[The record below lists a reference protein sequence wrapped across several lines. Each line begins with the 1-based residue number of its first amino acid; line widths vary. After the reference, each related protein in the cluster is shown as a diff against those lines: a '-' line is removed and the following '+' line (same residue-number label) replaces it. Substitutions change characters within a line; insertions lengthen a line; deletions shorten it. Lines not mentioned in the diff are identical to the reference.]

1 MADFR
6 PLEALKLLHGELL
19 SLHEHRLEDPQ
30 TLDQLIVAHTEAL
43 KKFLAKTPR
52 SSTSRTAVQSGKV
65 TIQGDEYSVNQDFV
79 NDTLKLADEVDLDEL
94 EAARVLLDADAEGD
108 QEENFGRPLW
118 ECGVIR
124 FHQEREYLLDC
135 MRLCIE
141 ICDDEEL
148 EPRFQDYFGSVVD
161 EKIFGAAVPGA
172 QRQPAGEK
180 FVSKCMK
187 AMQEIKTWLQLLGD
201 RRAAQNVLARPD
213 QPKQPESQEIY
224 DFASLKLVQQHELIA
239 IILCAAV
246 EKRHAEAKDFEDFI
260 GVLRKADKYDHL
272 LVHCFPVLGEY
283 ITVFG
288 STEGNRDIQQARRLN
303 ERICSR
309 SDDSTWLLANLGA
322 AVRAWWIAEYSGCYV
337 DDAVDLPGVDLDKED
352 EQRTK
357 QFLEA
362 LKDGGFDFILSVAAD
377 CKAQEWRDPSEI
389 GMRQW
394 IQRKAPPL
402 ATEQFPFAPF
412 FQRSLMMHLEVLVD
426 ASITNIPD
434 VLRKL
439 RTEED
444 EQRQLSQTHEQD
456 LDLERFLLII
466 SYAYEGRPDAAMS
479 FWEDPDSN
487 LAGFLQWAS
496 KRAST
501 PLVSA
506 FCEMLQALSSNEECA
521 TAAHMF
527 LLDEG
532 YHSSGKMKRSQCLSW
547 SQIYKE
553 LDFFTTKIRER
564 PSPSQSNMHRL
575 VKPSNE
581 LAETEPESAMMLEC
595 YLRLI
600 AKLSAE
606 SETARQKLI
615 LTDNYHLLNTLF
627 KLATGAIPPRLRAC
641 IFYAFRAFMTDKDP
655 SLNGLLWRW
664 FDHWMAIDYPQQA
677 SLHRGAA
684 LAIQNQTPYGN
695 MTSVFESLSHG
706 FEEPNA
712 VIQFLISLFV
722 PVEELEQLN
731 DTLPFPED
739 LSNQVRVPGV
749 EAYVDYVL
757 EVFGTTTSNKEDKP
771 ETTQLRML
779 RLSCLD
785 FVMTCLGTFNED
797 LIILGSQ
804 SSIAID
810 QAIATTDLA
819 TYIHLHPFSRAMEWM
834 FDDRIVKT
842 LIDTIHQDSSAMGA
856 AAPESPLVLSVLRSV
871 EVLLKV
877 LELQATY
884 LDLVKP
890 MIRAQGT
897 KILPSKAHSAYSS
910 IEEGIMNHLSLVV
923 DLGKYCGIR
932 HPPLTLACLKL
943 LERISTSPK
952 IISAWGPNGGMH
964 GHHRNKAIV
973 QLEQNEEGE
982 AIAASLAAEISDTL
996 DPVLEAEAQN
1006 YMIKLFILDFL
1017 YECLKATPDQPTI
1030 AHLLL
1035 GFHCEVNT
1043 LTVEPE
1049 GAFDNQKSLFHN
1061 LLNVFIG
1068 LSVYQEEVGVRGYL
1082 VALKHRILRV
1092 FQLLWSSPLSSV
1104 LVMDELRATNFAFHT
1119 LLHELQIQ
1127 PSLKWDGLEAGS
1139 PEFLLTDAAVSYI
1152 DFLST
1157 RAMAF
1162 QYIGKELC
1170 SVAHHRIPTT
1180 KRQIFEALNGQVKAE
1195 NNEPINI
1202 PNIFDFFDFLPL
1214 EDQWDIPTPQF
1225 THYKDLDLGPCAE
1238 EDPVAGLQ
1246 YNAHRVQEI
1255 LWLKRNEARSAG
1267 QIIPQEQL
1275 AAIEREEAM
1284 LKEFIVYGNRHR
1296 RFSAQRLMV
1305 LRAWTNLLLIMFEAN
1320 DFKGTPKMA
1329 FLLQALQAILPSL
1342 EAFSTL
1348 SVAETYELARVA
1360 KVLLF
1365 KLDFSGD
1372 VTPSG
1377 GLDKE
1382 SAAIGNLISDKLFQL
1397 FQVCLNCIGRWTGSS
1412 ELRALYHSICYR
1424 YLTGVVDKNGQSPA
1438 SQRLATSRQRTL
1450 KTIVA
1455 AGERLLNVIC
1465 DDAYGSDTNCQ
1476 TAAMILLG
1484 ALVSI
1489 GSADDDAAVIDTLN
1503 RLNFIGVLVD
1513 SLKTV
1518 LADWLAMIAQDNTLA
1533 EQHARAKLALLLQLC
1548 QTRSGA
1554 KFVLQANLFRALELS
1569 GVFAADPELEIDA
1582 RNTRALEK
1590 HYSLLVSLARVIGAA
1605 VLSRGSHNVLQGRR
1619 FLQQHR
1625 MLLVHTL
1632 KRSAGIGTV
1641 GNGAGGAGTVNG
1653 RSTFGGKDSIL
1664 VGAGDVEAQAKLE
1677 DRIEELAEAFMLLIT
1692 ATGFLE
1698 FEEDQVPMEKPKPVY
1713 GRLFH

>member
-1 MADFR
+1 M
-6 PLEALKLLHGELL
+6 
-19 SLHEHRLEDPQ
+19 
-30 TLDQLIVAHTEAL
+30 
-43 KKFLAKTPR
+43 
-52 SSTSRTAVQSGKV
+52 QSGKI
-65 TIQGDEYSVNQDFV
+65 TIQGDEYSVNQDFI
-79 NDTLKLADEVDLDEL
+79 NDTLKVADELDVDEL

-108 QEENFGRPLW
+108 PEELYGRSLW
-118 ECGVIR
+118 ECAIIR
-124 FHQEREYLLDC
+124 YHNERQYLLEC
-135 MRLCIE
+135 ERLCIE
-141 ICDDEEL
+141 ICNDEEID
-148 EPRFQDYFGSVVD
+148 PRFQDYFGSVVE
-161 EKIFGAAVPGA
+161 EKIFGVAVPGA
-172 QRQPAGEK
+172 QRQASTEK
-180 FVSKCMK
+180 FVTKCMK
-187 AMQEIKTWLQLLGD
+187 AMQEVKTWLQLLGD
-201 RRAAQNVLARPD
+201 RKAAQSVLARPG
-213 QPKQPESQEIY
+213 QPAQSESQEIY
-224 DFASLKLVQQHELIA
+224 EFSALSLVQQHESVANL
-239 IILCAAV
+239 LCSAV
-246 EKRHAEAKDFEDFI
+246 EKRLADAKDFEDFI
-260 GVLRKADKYDHL
+260 AMLRKADKYDHL

-283 ITVFG
+283 VTVFG

-303 ERICSR
+303 DKICSR
-309 SDDSTWLLANLGA
+309 SDDSTWLLPNLGA
-322 AVRAWWIAEYSGCYV
+322 AVRAWWIAEYSGCYL
-337 DDAVDLPGVDLDKED
+337 DDAVDLPGVNLDEED

-357 QFLEA
+357 QFVEA
-362 LKDGGFDFILSVAAD
+362 LKDGAFDFVLSVAAD
-377 CKAQEWRDPSEI
+377 SKALNWRDASEL

-394 IQRKAPPL
+394 IQRKTPPL
-402 ATEQFPFAPF
+402 ATEQYPFADF

-434 VLRKL
+434 ILRKL

-553 LDFFTTKIRER
+553 LDYFTAKIRER

-575 VKPSNE
+575 LKPSNE

-600 AKLSAE
+600 AKLSTE
-606 SETARQKLI
+606 SEVARQKLL

-627 KLATGAIPPRLRAC
+627 KLAAGAIPARLRAC
-641 IFYAFRAFMTDKDP
+641 IFYAFRAFMTDKD
-655 SLNGLLWRW
+655 SGLNALLWRW
-664 FDHWMAIDYPQQA
+664 FDHWITIDYPQQA
-677 SLHRGAA
+677 SSHRGA
-684 LAIQNQTPYGN
+684 LAVQNQTPYGN
-695 MTSVFESLSHG
+695 MTAVFESLGHG
-706 FEEPNA
+706 FEEPNS

-722 PVEELEQLN
+722 PVEESEQLN

-739 LSNQVRVPGV
+739 LSSQVRVPGV

-757 EVFGTTTSNKEDKP
+757 EVFGSTTANKDRP
-771 ETTQLRML
+771 EATQLRML
-779 RLSCLD
+779 RLGCLD
-785 FVMTCLGTFNED
+785 FIMTCLGTFNED

-804 SSIAID
+804 SGISID
-810 QAIATTDLA
+810 QAISTTDLA
-819 TYIHLHPFSRAMEWM
+819 TYILLHPFSRVMEWM
-834 FDDRIVKT
+834 YDDRIVKT
-842 LIDTIHQDSSAMGA
+842 LIDTIHQDSDALGN
-856 AAPESPLVLSVLRSV
+856 AAPESPLVLSVLRAV

-884 LDLVKP
+884 LDLVRP
-890 MIRAQGT
+890 MVKSQGT
-897 KILPSKAHSAYSS
+897 QKVPPKAHNAYSS
-910 IEEGIMNHLSLVV
+910 FEEGIMNHLNLVV
-923 DLGKYCGIR
+923 DLGKYCGVR
-932 HPPLTLACLKL
+932 HPPLTLVCLKL

-952 IISAWGPNGGMH
+952 IISAWGPNSGLH

-973 QLEQNEEGE
+973 QLEQNDEGDS
-982 AIAASLAAEISDTL
+982 IAATLSAEISETL
-996 DPVLEAEAQN
+996 DPVLEADAQN

-1035 GFHCEVNT
+1035 GFRCEFNT
-1043 LTVEPE
+1043 LTIEPR
-1049 GAFDNQKSLFHN
+1049 GAFDEQKSLFHN
-1061 LLNVFIG
+1061 LLNVYIG
-1068 LSVYQEEVGVRGYL
+1068 LSVHQDEGGVRGYL

-1092 FQLLWSSPLSSV
+1092 FQVLWSSPLSSV

-1119 LLHELQIQ
+1119 LLHEVQLQ
-1127 PSLKWDGLEAGS
+1127 PSLKWDGLDAGN
-1139 PEFLLTDAAVSYI
+1139 PEFLLTDASVSYI

-1170 SVAHHRIPTT
+1170 SVSQNRIPTT
-1180 KRQIFEALNGQVKAE
+1180 KRQIFDALNGQVKAE

-1225 THYKDLDLGPCAE
+1225 AYYKDLDLSPCAE

-1246 YNAHRVQEI
+1246 YNPIRVQEV
-1255 LWLKRNEARSAG
+1255 LWLKRNEARSTG
-1267 QIIPQEQL
+1267 QIVPQEQL
-1275 AAIEREEAM
+1275 SAIEREEAI

-1296 RFSAQRLMV
+1296 RFGAQRLLV
-1305 LRAWTNLLLIMFEAN
+1305 LKAWANLLLIMFEAN

-1342 EAFSTL
+1342 EAFGTL
-1348 SVAETYELARVA
+1348 SVAEAYELARVA
-1360 KVLLF
+1360 RVLLF
-1365 KLDFSGD
+1365 KLDFSD
-1372 VTPSG
+1372 AIAPTS
-1377 GLDKE
+1377 LDKE
-1382 SAAIGNLISDKLFQL
+1382 SVTIGNLISDKLFQL
-1397 FQVCLNCIGRWTGSS
+1397 FQVCLNCIGRWTGSA
-1412 ELRALYHSICYR
+1412 ELRAMYYSICYR
-1424 YLTGVVDKNGQSPA
+1424 YLTGVVDKNGNTPA

-1450 KTIVA
+1450 KTIIA
-1455 AGERLLNVIC
+1455 AGERLINVIC

-1484 ALVSI
+1484 ALVNI

-1513 SLKTV
+1513 SLKSV
-1518 LADWLAMIAQDNTLA
+1518 LSDWLAIIDEGNVSA
-1533 EQHARAKLALLLQLC
+1533 EQYARAKLALLLQLC
-1548 QTRSGA
+1548 QTRAGA

-1582 RNTRALEK
+1582 RNTSALEK
-1590 HYSLLVSLARVIGAA
+1590 HYSLLVSLARIVGAA
-1605 VLSRGSHNVLQGRR
+1605 VLSRGSHNILQGRR

-1641 GNGAGGAGTVNG
+1641 GNGPAGAGTVNG

-1664 VGAGDVEAQAKLE
+1664 VGARDVEAQAKLE

-1698 FEEDQVPMEKPKPVY
+1698 VCFSFFDLDPSQRSTYEEMILTSMK
-1713 GRLFH
+1713 H